1 MVVTGLSPD
10 RRRIA
15 VNFFV
20 AMLLIGAAM
29 LGLGYRIALAQIEG
43 AVQPWPVILPMAIS
57 LLVAML
63 LLARYL
69 ARLITNSPVKLPD
82 REGLPVDQMRVNEG
96 SQRALYLRATL
107 DNLPFLFW
115 LKDTESR
122 FLAVNKRFS
131 DACGKHS
138 PEAVVGLTDFDVWPA
153 ELAERYCADDK
164 LVMNSGQEKTVEEP
178 VAGGSEAG
186 WIETFKKPVWA
197 EDGTIL
203 GTVGFARD
211 ISERIFM
218 QRALQESE
226 ERWALAVKGAN
237 DGIWDWNPK
246 AGTVYFSNR
255 WKSMLGYAP
264 DELGDTFEEWHG
276 RIHPDDLAGVDA
288 ALARHLS
295 GADTFY
301 QCEYRLHCKGG
312 AYTWVTDRGQ
322 AQFDAAGQPLRM
334 AGSLTDVTARREAEA
349 RIQDRNQQ
357 LNTIFDLSPDGFVSF
372 DADRRVKYTNPAFLR
387 MTGIEEGQLAG
398 LDETEFDRWLAKLCI
413 EPAIFPGLAVLR
425 RLEFGDDKEKNKG
438 EKRQQIELAGPGKQ
452 VLEVRLRQA
461 HSETVS
467 QILYLHDITH
477 ESEVDRL
484 KSEFLSTA
492 AHELRTPMASIY
504 GFSEL
509 LLNSDFEAEEQKDFI
524 ETIYK
529 QSELMIAIINELL
542 DLARIE
548 ARQGKDFKIERINL
562 CELLDEVVTG
572 FMPPDHRP
580 LPHKALCLQDELIW
594 IKGDRNKL
602 RQALGNVL
610 SNAYKYSPD
619 GGPVALELTRA
630 LVEGNS
636 PRRIG
641 IRISDQGIGMNA
653 MQLAR
658 VCERFYRADTSG
670 KIPGTGLGMSIVK
683 EIIELHR
690 GELKLESQPK
700 QGTAVT
706 FWLPL
711 ASEVGPLP

>member
-1 MVVTGLSPD
+1 MFELIPD

-15 VNFFV
+15 VTLFA
-20 AMLLIGAAM
+20 AMLLIGGAM
-29 LGLGYRIALAQIEG
+29 LWLGYLLATAHLEDS
-43 AVQPWPVILPMAIS
+43 APPWLIILPATIS
-57 LLVAML
+57 LLVAMR

-69 ARLITNSPVKLPD
+69 ARLITASPA
-82 REGLPVDQMRVNEG
+82 MRTDPEHLLAEQAGVYDET
-96 SQRALYLRATL
+96 QRALYLRATL

-131 DACGKHS
+131 DACGKPS
-138 PEAVVGLTDFDVWPA
+138 PESVVGLTDFDVWPV
-153 ELAERYCADDK
+153 ELAERYCTDDQ
-164 LVMNSGQEKTVEEP
+164 LVMNSGQEKAVDEP

-218 QRALQESE
+218 QRALRESE
-226 ERWALAVKGAN
+226 QRWALAVKGAN

-264 DELGDTFEEWHG
+264 DEIGDTFEEWHG
-276 RIHPDDLAGVDA
+276 RIHPDDLANVDA
-288 ALARHLS
+288 ALACHLS
-295 GADTFY
+295 GADAFY
-301 QCEYRLHCKGG
+301 QCEYRLRCKGG
-312 AYTWVTDRGQ
+312 AYTWVSDRGQ
-322 AQFDAAGQPLRM
+322 AQFDTAGQPLRM

-357 LNTIFDLSPDGFVSF
+357 LNAIFDLSLDGFVSF
-372 DADRRVKYTNPAFLR
+372 DAERRVKYANPAFLR

-398 LDETEFDRWLAKLCI
+398 IDEAEFDRWLAKLCV
-413 EPAIFPGLAVLR
+413 ESAIFPGLAVLR
-425 RLEFGDDKEKNKG
+425 TLELGDEKEEDKG
-438 EKRQQIELAGPGKQ
+438 ENRQQIELAGPGKL

-504 GFSEL
+504 GFTEL
-509 LLNSDFEAEEQKDFI
+509 LLQTDLDPEDRQDFL

-548 ARQGKDFKIERINL
+548 ARRGKDFKIERINL
-562 CELLDEVVTG
+562 CDLLDEVVTG
-572 FMPPDHRP
+572 FMPPTHRQLP
-580 LPHKALCLQDELIW
+580 LKVLCLPDEVIW

-602 RQALGNVL
+602 RQAVGNVL

-619 GGPVALELTRA
+619 GGQVELELTRA
-630 LVEGNS
+630 AAQGNS
-636 PRRIG
+636 PPRIG
-641 IRISDQGIGMNA
+641 IRISDHGIGMNA

-683 EIIELHR
+683 EIIELHH
-690 GELKLESQPK
+690 GELKLVSQPK

-706 FWLPL
+706 LWLPM
-711 ASEVGPLP
+711 ASEVGPQQ

>member
-1 MVVTGLSPD
+1 MAATELIPD

-15 VNFFV
+15 VTLFAV
-20 AMLLIGAAM
+20 MLLIGGTM
-29 LGLGYRIALAQIEG
+29 LWLGYFLAKAHFED
-43 AVQPWPVILPMAIS
+43 AAPPWSIILPALIS
-57 LLVAML
+57 LLVGMR

-69 ARLITNSPVKLPD
+69 ERLITASPAVLIDPEPLLLEPTQVHD
-82 REGLPVDQMRVNEG
+82 ET
-96 SQRALYLRATL
+96 QRALYLRATL

-131 DACGKHS
+131 DACGKPS

-153 ELAERYCADDK
+153 ELAERYCADDQQ
-164 LVMNSGQEKTVEEP
+164 VMNSGQEKAVEEP

-186 WIETFKKPVWA
+186 WIETFKKPVRA

-226 ERWALAVKGAN
+226 QRWALAVKGAN

-246 AGTVYFSNR
+246 SDTVYFSNR

-264 DELGDTFEEWHG
+264 DELGDAFEEWHG

-288 ALARHLS
+288 ALTRHLS

-301 QCEYRLHCKGG
+301 QCEYRLRCKSG
-312 AYTWVTDRGQ
+312 AYTWVSDRGQ

-349 RIQDRNQQ
+349 RIHDRNQQ
-357 LNTIFDLSPDGFVSF
+357 LNAIFDLSPDGFVSF
-372 DADRRVKYTNPAFLR
+372 DAEHRVKYVNPAFLR
-387 MTGIEEGQLAG
+387 MTGIEEGQLSG
-398 LDETEFDRWLAKLCI
+398 LDEIEFDRWLAKLCI
-413 EPAIFPGLAVLR
+413 EPATFPGLAVLR
-425 RLEFGDDKEKNKG
+425 RLEFGGDKEKGKG
-438 EKRQQIELAGPGKQ
+438 KKRQQIELSGPGKL
-452 VLEVRLRQA
+452 VFEVGLRQA

-509 LLNSDFEAEEQKDFI
+509 LLHSDFEVEERKDFI

-548 ARQGKDFKIERINL
+548 ARRGKDFKIERINL
-562 CELLDEVVTG
+562 CALLDEVVTG
-572 FMPPDHRP
+572 FMPPEHRP
-580 LPHKALCLQDELIW
+580 SPLKALCLPGELIW

-619 GGPVALELTRA
+619 GGPVALELSRA
-630 LVEGNS
+630 VAEGNS
-636 PRRIG
+636 PPRIG
-641 IRISDQGIGMNA
+641 IRISDHGIGMNA

-658 VCERFYRADTSG
+658 VCERFYRAETSG

-683 EIIELHR
+683 EIIELHH
-690 GELKLESQPK
+690 GELKLASQPG
-700 QGTAVT
+700 QGTVVT
-706 FWLPL
+706 LWLPV

>member
-1 MVVTGLSPD
+1 MVATDLIPD

-15 VNFFV
+15 VTLFA
-20 AMLLIGAAM
+20 AMLLLGGTM
-29 LGLGYRIALAQIEG
+29 LWLGYFLAKLHFEDS
-43 AVQPWPVILPMAIS
+43 AAPWAIILPALIS
-57 LLVAML
+57 LLVGMR

-69 ARLITNSPVKLPD
+69 ARRITTSPAIRTDSEPLLLEQTQIYD
-82 REGLPVDQMRVNEG
+82 ETQHT
-96 SQRALYLRATL
+96 LYLRATL

-115 LKDTESR
+115 LKDTKSR

-131 DACGKHS
+131 DACGKPS
-138 PEAVVGLTDFDVWPA
+138 PESVVGLTDFDVWPA
-153 ELAERYCADDK
+153 ELAELYCADDK
-164 LVMNSGQEKTVEEP
+164 LVMNSGEEKSIEEP

-186 WIETFKKPVWA
+186 WIETFKKPVRA

-226 ERWALAVKGAN
+226 QRWALAVKGAN

-264 DELGDTFEEWHG
+264 DELGDTFDEWHD
-276 RIHPDDLAGVDA
+276 RIHPDDLAEVDA
-288 ALARHLS
+288 ALARHLN
-295 GADTFY
+295 GEDTFY
-301 QCEYRLHCKGG
+301 QCEYRLRCKGG
-312 AYTWVTDRGQ
+312 AYTWVSDRGQ

-357 LNTIFDLSPDGFVSF
+357 LNAIFDLSPDGFVSF
-372 DADRRVKYTNPAFLR
+372 DAEHRVKYANPAFLR

-398 LDETEFDRWLAKLCI
+398 LDETEFDRWLARLCI

-425 RLEFGDDKEKNKG
+425 RLEIGDDKEK
-438 EKRQQIELAGPGKQ
+438 KRQQIELSGPGKR
-452 VLEVRLRQA
+452 VLEVDFRQA
-461 HSETVS
+461 DSETVS

-509 LLNSDFEAEEQKDFI
+509 LLHSDFETEERKDFI

-529 QSELMIAIINELL
+529 QSELMIAIVNELL
-542 DLARIE
+542 DLSRIE
-548 ARQGKDFKIERINL
+548 ARRGKDFKIERINL
-562 CELLDEVVTG
+562 CALLDEVVAG
-572 FMPPDHRP
+572 FMPPEHRP
-580 LPHKALCLQDELIW
+580 SPLKTLCLPDELIW

-619 GGPVALELTRA
+619 GGPVVLELTRA
-630 LVEGNS
+630 SAVENT
-636 PRRIG
+636 PLRIG
-641 IRISDQGIGMNA
+641 IRISDHGIGMNA

-683 EIIELHR
+683 EIIELHH
-690 GELKLESQPK
+690 GELKLASQPG
-700 QGTAVT
+700 QGTTVT
-706 FWLPL
+706 LWLPV
-711 ASEVGPLP
+711 ASDVGPLP

>member
-1 MVVTGLSPD
+1 MAVTELTPD

-15 VNFFV
+15 VTLLTV
-20 AMLLIGAAM
+20 MLLISGAM
-29 LGLGYRIALAQIEG
+29 LWLGYLLATARFEG
-43 AVQPWPVILPMAIS
+43 SAPPWSIVLPAVIS
-57 LLVAML
+57 LLVGMRL
-63 LLARYL
+63 LTRYL
-69 ARLITNSPVKLPD
+69 ERLITASSA
-82 REGLPVDQMRVNEG
+82 MRTDPENLLVGQAQVHDET
-96 SQRALYLRATL
+96 QRALYLRATL

-115 LKDTESR
+115 LKDTQSR

-131 DACGKHS
+131 DACGKPS
-138 PEAVVGLTDFDVWPA
+138 PESVVGLTDFDVWPA
-153 ELAERYCADDK
+153 ELAERYCFDDT
-164 LVMNSGQEKTVEEP
+164 LVMKSGQEKTVEEP
-178 VAGGSEAG
+178 VAGGSDAG
-186 WIETFKKPVWA
+186 WIETFKKPVRA
-197 EDGTIL
+197 EDGTII

-226 ERWALAVKGAN
+226 QRWALAVKGAN

-246 AGTVYFSNR
+246 NGTVYFSNR

-301 QCEYRLHCKGG
+301 QCEYRLRCKGG
-312 AYTWVTDRGQ
+312 AYTWVSDRGQ
-322 AQFDAAGQPLRM
+322 AQFDAAGEPLRM

-349 RIQDRNQQ
+349 HSQDRNQQ
-357 LNTIFDLSPDGFVSF
+357 LNAIFDLSPDGFVSF
-372 DADRRVKYTNPAFLR
+372 DAEHRVKYANPAFLR
-387 MTGIEEGQLAG
+387 MTGIEEGQLSG
-398 LDETEFDRWLAKLCI
+398 LDEIEFDRWLAKRCV
-413 EPAIFPGLAVLR
+413 EPAIFPGLAALR
-425 RLEFGDDKEKNKG
+425 RLEFGNDKEKGKG
-438 EKRQQIELAGPGKQ
+438 EKRQQIELTGPGKL

-461 HSETVS
+461 DSETVS

-509 LLNSDFEAEEQKDFI
+509 LLNADFEIEERKDFI

-529 QSELMIAIINELL
+529 QSELMIAIVNELL
-542 DLARIE
+542 DLSRIE
-548 ARQGKDFKIERINL
+548 ARCGKDFRIERVNL
-562 CELLDEVVTG
+562 CALLDEVVTG

-580 LPHKALCLQDELIW
+580 LPLKALCLQDELIW
-594 IKGDRNKL
+594 IKCDRNKL

-619 GGPVALELTRA
+619 GGPVTFELIRA
-630 LVEGNS
+630 VAEGNS
-636 PRRIG
+636 PSRIG
-641 IRISDQGIGMNA
+641 IRISDHGIGMNA

-683 EIIELHR
+683 EIIELHH
-690 GELKLESQPK
+690 GELKLASQPG

-706 FWLPL
+706 LWLPL
-711 ASEVGPLP
+711 ASEVVALP